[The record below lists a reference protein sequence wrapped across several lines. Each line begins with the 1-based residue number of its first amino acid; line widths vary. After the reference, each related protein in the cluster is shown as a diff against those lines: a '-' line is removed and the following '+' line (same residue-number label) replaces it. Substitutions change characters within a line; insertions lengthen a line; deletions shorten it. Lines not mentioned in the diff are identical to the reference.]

1 MSGDGGGPTETA
13 DIRVLVVE
21 DDPVTADAHALY
33 VTRVPGF
40 AVAGVAHSR
49 AEALRVLERTAVDLI
64 LLDLYLPDG
73 HGLALLRSLRAA
85 GRTTDVF
92 AVTSARDLTVIRE
105 GVSLGVV
112 QHVLKPFT
120 FPTLRER
127 LCRYAEFRTT
137 TANAQGVAGSQA
149 EVDRALSGLRSAPR
163 TNALPKGLSPATL
176 EAVTGALREA
186 GEAGLSASAAAG
198 ALGVNRITARRYLE
212 HLVADGS
219 AACSPQYGQVGRPEL
234 RYRWRG

>member
-1 MSGDGGGPTETA
+1 MSGTGEAAPPVQ
-13 DIRVLVVE
+13 VLVVE

-33 VTRVPGF
+33 VSRVPGF

-49 AEALRVLERTAVDLI
+49 AEALRVLERTPVDLI

-127 LCRYAEFRTT
+127 LCRYAEFRST
-137 TANAQGVAGSQA
+137 TATSDGEASSQA
-149 EVDRALSGLRSAPR
+149 EVDRALSGLRSAPGSA
-163 TNALPKGLSPATL
+163 ALPKGLSEATL
-176 EAVTGALREA
+176 EAVTRALREA
-186 GEAGLSASAAAG
+186 GDAGLSASAAAE

-212 HLVADGS
+212 HLVEDGR
-219 AACSPQYGQVGRPEL
+219 AGRKPQYGQVGRPEL
-234 RYRWRG
+234 CYRWRG

>member
-1 MSGDGGGPTETA
+1 MSGAGTETSPVQ
-13 DIRVLVVE
+13 VLVVE

-33 VTRVPGF
+33 VSRVPGF
-40 AVAGVAHSR
+40 AVAGIAHSR
-49 AEALRVLERTAVDLI
+49 AEALRVLERTPVDLI

-85 GRTTDVF
+85 GSTTDVF

-120 FPTLRER
+120 FPALRER
-127 LCRYAEFRTT
+127 LRRYAEFRST
-137 TANAQGVAGSQA
+137 TAASGREAGSQA
-149 EVDRALSGLRSAPR
+149 EVDRALSALRATPGSA
-163 TNALPKGLSPATL
+163 ALPKGLSEATL
-176 EAVTGALREA
+176 EAVTRALREA
-186 GEAGLSASAAAG
+186 GDAGLTASAAAE

-212 HLVADGS
+212 HLVEDGR
-219 AACSPQYGQVGRPEL
+219 AGRKPQYGQVGRPEL
-234 RYRWRG
+234 CYRWRG